1 MNKSAVMTKQAP
13 QIAAGHRA
21 TVAAPAIPSPL
32 YATPPEGS
40 QRLRVTLVAP
50 TQMPIWLARFV
61 ELATRSGWVDLVV
74 LPVIGE
80 QPQPAIAD
88 VPADMRAYL
97 ALDRIR
103 RRHSRTLG
111 SVALDQRE
119 GVVVEP
125 AIQFGANVAPL
136 RTRIAALR
144 PDLIL
149 LLGTDS
155 WATALA
161 DRAQWGCWR
170 LDASLTDIRRAGVSL
185 LEPVLKGES
194 ATAVE
199 LELECGE
206 TKPINLAVSWG
217 ASWPGSF
224 NLQRDQ
230 AFLKLPALLMRALR
244 RLSNG
249 DLALP
254 PGQLARLRLAP
265 TRIPLR
271 FGAGLRA
278 FAITLRHIAR
288 WQVQKRRPE
297 DPWILLLRHG
307 SEPLDPSVPELG
319 PNSALVARRDDQWAD
334 PCIVE
339 GAGRRLLFAEE
350 YAPRT
355 DKAVIVCLELMP
367 DGNAKRLG
375 IVLDEP
381 FHLSYPQVFTCAG
394 QWYLTV
400 ESGAAR
406 RVSLYRA
413 SAFPFGWQRL
423 TDLVSGYVCVDPTL
437 HHHDG
442 HWYLFVNVSES
453 GGSTCDELFLFVADE
468 LTGPFRPHPL
478 NPIVTDVR
486 RARPAGRLFNHG
498 MRLIRPGQDCA
509 ASYGAAI
516 VFNEVLELS
525 PTRYRER
532 PLSRLDASGLP
543 GLNSCHTYTAVN
555 EVEVLDSR
563 GHPSGDMPLV
573 DVADAPVVSRDHFGS
588 APLVSVI
595 ISTCHAEH
603 FLGQAIDSAL
613 AQTFGNLEVIV
624 VNDGSQD
631 GGALAERY
639 AAIHPDRVRVV
650 HQDNLGVPL
659 ARNAAIAVAQGRY
672 LAILDPQDVW
682 LTGHIEACVTL
693 LERDSGIGLVHA
705 DSEGLESPRHRV
717 GTAPHRG
724 RRTSEDRDPYAGILL
739 GKKHIAG
746 STAVFRRS
754 IIDSIGP
761 FDARFNVM
769 ECNDRDMWLR
779 IAEVAGVAHID
790 EVHALCRVADDSGSG
805 GCDLIRRARRQ
816 LVEKHVTRPR
826 GRPLHRRAL
835 AAIDAAHGRDLATDA
850 ALSAALA
857 AFLRAIARDPFRM
870 DAWEGILRRVFTG
883 RRYAIA
889 ASRSPPR

>member
-1 MNKSAVMTKQAP
+1 MNNSAVMNKQVP
-13 QIAAGHRA
+13 QIAASDEA
-21 TVAAPAIPSPL
+21 TVAVTATPSPL
-32 YATPPEGS
+32 YAIPCEGS
-40 QRLRVTLVAP
+40 HRLRVTLVAP
-50 TQMPIWLARFV
+50 LQMPIWLARFV
-61 ELATRSGWVDLVV
+61 ELATQSGWIDLVV

-88 VPADMRAYL
+88 VPVDMRAYL
-97 ALDRIR
+97 ALDRVR
-103 RRHSRTLG
+103 RRHSRTLE
-111 SVALDQRE
+111 SVALDQRD
-119 GVVVEP
+119 GVILEP
-125 AIQFGANVAPL
+125 AIQFSANVAPL

-161 DRAQWGCWR
+161 DRAKWGCWR
-170 LDASLTDIRRAGVSL
+170 LDASLIDIRCAGVSL
-185 LEPVLKGES
+185 LESVLQGES

-199 LELECGE
+199 LELEYGE
-206 TKPINLAVSWG
+206 TKPVNLAMSWG

-244 RLSNG
+244 RLTNG
-249 DLALP
+249 EMTLP

-307 SEPLDPSVPELG
+307 SEPLDPSAPALG
-319 PNSALVARRDDQWAD
+319 PNSALIARRDDQWAD

-339 GAGRRLLFAEE
+339 DAGRRLLFAEE

-381 FHLSYPQVFTCAG
+381 FHLSYPQAFTSAG

-437 HHHDG
+437 HHHEG

-478 NPIVTDVR
+478 NPIVSDVR

-498 MRLIRPGQDCA
+498 ARLIRPGQDCA

-525 PTRYRER
+525 PTRYIER
-532 PLSRLDASGLP
+532 PLSRLDASGLA
-543 GLNSCHTYTAVN
+543 GLNSCHTYSAVN

-563 GHPSGDMPLV
+563 GYPPGDMVTL
-573 DVADAPVVSRDHFGS
+573 DITDAPVVCRDHFGS
-588 APLVSVI
+588 TPLVSVI
-595 ISTCHAEH
+595 IPTCNAEH

-613 AQTFGNLEVIV
+613 TQTFGNLEVIV
-624 VNDGSQD
+624 VNDGSTD
-631 GGALAERY
+631 GSGALADGY
-639 AAIHPDRVRVV
+639 AATHTDRLRVV

-659 ARNAAIAVAQGRY
+659 ARNAGIAVARGRY
-672 LAILDPQDVW
+672 IAILDPCEVW
-682 LTGHIEACVTL
+682 LPGHIEACVTL
-693 LERDSGIGLVHA
+693 LEHDSGIGLVHA
-705 DSEGLESPRHRV
+705 NSQALDSQGYRV
-717 GTAPHRG
+717 GTAPHWG
-724 RRTSEDRDPYAGILL
+724 RRAREGRDPYAEILL
-739 GKKHIAG
+739 GKQHIAG

-754 IIDSIGP
+754 IIDAIGP
-761 FDARFNVM
+761 FDALFNHAG
-769 ECNDRDMWLR
+769 CDDRDMWLR
-779 IAEVAGVAHID
+779 IAEVAGVVHIE
-790 EVHALCRVADDSGSG
+790 EVHALYRISADSGG
-805 GCDLIRRARRQ
+805 ANQDLVWHARRQ
-816 LVEKHVTRPR
+816 LVAKHVARPR

-835 AAIDAAHGRDLATDA
+835 AAIDAARGRELATEGP
-850 ALSAALA
+850 LLAALA
-857 AFLRAIARDPFRM
+857 AFVRAIARDPLRA
-870 DAWEGILRRVFTG
+870 DAWGGLIRRVLAG
-883 RRYAIA
+883 RRWGVAL
-889 ASRSPPR
+889 PR

>member
-1 MNKSAVMTKQAP
+1 MNKSAVVNKQAP
-13 QIAAGHRA
+13 QIAAGHRV
-21 TVAAPAIPSPL
+21 TVAAPALPSLL
-32 YATPPEGS
+32 YAAPPEGS

-50 TQMPIWLARFV
+50 RQMPIWLARFV
-61 ELATRSGWVDLVV
+61 ELATRSGWIDLVV

-80 QPQPAIAD
+80 QPLPANAD

-97 ALDRIR
+97 ALDRVR

-111 SVALDQRE
+111 SVALDQRN

-161 DRAQWGCWR
+161 DRAQWGCWS
-170 LDASLTDIRRAGVSL
+170 LDASLIDIRRAGVSL
-185 LEPVLKGES
+185 LEPVLRGEN

-199 LELECGE
+199 LELKCGE
-206 TKPINLAVSWG
+206 ADPIHLAMSRG

-224 NLQRDQ
+224 NLQRDE

-244 RLSNG
+244 RLTNG
-249 DLALP
+249 DLTLP
-254 PGQLARLRLAP
+254 SGQLARLRLAP

-297 DPWILLLRHG
+297 APWILLLRHG
-307 SEPLDPSVPELG
+307 SAPLDPSAPELG

-355 DKAVIVCLELMP
+355 DKAVIVCLELLP

-381 FHLSYPQVFTCAG
+381 FHLSYPQAFTCAG

-406 RVSLYRA
+406 RVSLYQA

-478 NPIVTDVR
+478 NPIVSDVR

-543 GLNSCHTYTAVN
+543 GLNSCHTYSAVN

-563 GHPSGDMPLV
+563 GHPSGDMPSL
-573 DVADAPVVSRDHFGS
+573 DITDAPVVSRDHFGS

-595 ISTCHAEH
+595 ISTCNAEH

-624 VNDGSQD
+624 VNDGLQD
-631 GGALAERY
+631 GSAALADRY
-639 AAIHPDRVRVV
+639 AALHPDRVRVV
-650 HQDNLGVPL
+650 HQDNPGVPM

-672 LAILDPQDVW
+672 LAILDPQDMW
-682 LTGHIEACVTL
+682 LSGHIEACVTL

-705 DSEGLESPRHRV
+705 NSEGLDSPGHRI
-717 GTAPHRG
+717 GTAPHWG
-724 RRTSEDRDPYAGILL
+724 RRTREDRDPYAEILL
-739 GKKHIAG
+739 GNKHIAG

-761 FDARFNVM
+761 FDALFNHM

-790 EVHALCRVADDSGSG
+790 EVHALCRVGDNSARG
-805 GCDLIRRARRQ
+805 GDLVWRARRQ
-816 LVEKHVTRPR
+816 LVEKHVARPR

-835 AAIDAAHGRDLATDA
+835 AAIDATRGRELATNGP
-850 ALSAALA
+850 LLAALA
-857 AFLRAIARDPFRM
+857 AFVRALARDPLRM
-870 DAWEGILRRVFTG
+870 DAWEGLLRGVLAG
-883 RRYAIA
+883 RRLA
-889 ASRSPPR
+889 AAVPR

>member
-1 MNKSAVMTKQAP
+1 MNKSAVMPKQVP
-13 QIAAGHRA
+13 QIAAGHGE

-50 TQMPIWLARFV
+50 PQMPIWLARFV
-61 ELATRSGWVDLVV
+61 DLATQSGWIDLIV

-80 QPQPAIAD
+80 QPQPAIAN

-97 ALDRIR
+97 ALDRVR

-125 AIQFGANVAPL
+125 AIQFGADVAPL

-149 LLGTDS
+149 LLGSDA

-161 DRAQWGCWR
+161 DRAEWGCWR
-170 LDASLTDIRRAGVSL
+170 LDASLIDIRRAGVSL
-185 LEPVLKGES
+185 LEPVLQGES

-206 TKPINLAVSWG
+206 TKPINLATSWG

-244 RLSNG
+244 RLTNG
-249 DLALP
+249 DLTLP

-307 SEPLDPSVPELG
+307 SESLDPSAPELG

-339 GAGRRLLFAEE
+339 DAGRRLLFAEE
-350 YAPRT
+350 YATRT
-355 DKAVIVCLELMP
+355 DKAVIVCLELLP

-381 FHLSYPQVFTCAG
+381 FHLSYPQAFTCAG

-532 PLSRLDASGLP
+532 PLSRLDASDVS
-543 GLNSCHTYTAVN
+543 GLNSCHTYSAVN

-563 GHPSGDMPLV
+563 GHPSGDMPSL
-573 DVADAPVVSRDHFGS
+573 DITDAPVVSRDHFGS

-595 ISTCHAEH
+595 ILTCNAEH

-613 AQTFGNLEVIV
+613 VQTFGNLEVIV

-631 GGALAERY
+631 GSGALADRY

-650 HQDNLGVPL
+650 HQDNPGGPL

-682 LTGHIEACVTL
+682 LSGHVEACVTL

-705 DSEGLESPRHRV
+705 NSEGLDSHGHRV
-717 GTAPHRG
+717 GPTPHWG
-724 RRTSEDRDPYAGILL
+724 RSTRKHRDPYAEILL
-739 GKKHIAG
+739 EKEHIAG

-754 IIDSIGP
+754 IIDAIGP
-761 FDARFNVM
+761 FDALFHHM
-769 ECNDRDMWLR
+769 ESNDRDMWLR

-790 EVHALCRVADDSGSG
+790 EVHALCRFGDDRGRG
-805 GCDLIRRARRQ
+805 DYDLIWRARRQ
-816 LVEKHVTRPR
+816 LVEKHVARPR

-835 AAIDAAHGRDLATDA
+835 AAIDAAHGRDLATEG
-850 ALSAALA
+850 ALSAALT
-857 AFLRAIARDPFRM
+857 AFLRAIARDPLRM
-870 DAWEGILRRVFTG
+870 DAWEGLFRRVLTG
-883 RRYAIA
+883 RRLAIA
-889 ASRSPPR
+889 VSR